1 MKVRS
6 LALPLAALF
15 LLSLLALNP
24 GCNVEETTETVQ
36 PAFVRGEV
44 VVRYHK
50 DLNHEDEQQVLDR
63 HQLSR
68 IAQFN
73 AIRVDHVAI
82 DDQVDVLEK
91 IRQLEQDPDVLYA
104 EPNYIYQP
112 TGLPN
117 DWNAKLW
124 GLHNDGTYGS
134 TDADIDAREA
144 WNISTGHSSVVVAV
158 TDSGVD
164 WDHPDLE
171 DNIWVN
177 PGEINGNGIDDDHN
191 GYVDDIIGWDF
202 ASGDNNPN
210 DEDGHGSHV
219 AGVIG
224 ATGDNGSGIVGVN
237 WDVSIMP
244 LKIMGAYGASTTA
257 CVRGIQY
264 AVDNGAQ
271 VINASWGGPGASQ
284 AIYDAIAY
292 ANDHGVLFVTA
303 SGNEGRNSDSMSNY
317 PNNYNLP
324 NIISVGSTSVNDRM
338 SNFSNYGA
346 STVDLCAP
354 GEGIYST
361 YRNGGYAWEDGTSM
375 ASPFVAGAA
384 ALALSVDPNLGAG
397 ELKTLLMQ
405 TGDPLNDLQG
415 YTVSGR
421 RLNVYTLLS
430 AVAGSG
436 GSQPPEEEPPPE
448 EEEPPPTS
456 GNWTWV
462 DYGVSS
468 AHPYANDF
476 SGFAEIKQ
484 PGAAEIRLVFDRF
497 ELEQGYDFVKLVDG
511 HGTEAAS
518 YTGLLG
524 QLVTDP
530 VGGDTVTLWLETDES
545 VTEYGIDLAG
555 YEYR

>member
-1 MKVRS
+1 MPVRKLS
-6 LALPLAALF
+6 LPLALLF
-15 LLSLLALNP
+15 ALSLVAISP
-24 GCNVEETTETVQ
+24 GCGTDESTETVQ

-50 DLNHEDEQQVLDR
+50 DLDDQAEQEVLSR
-63 HQLSR
+63 YQLSR
-68 IAQFN
+68 IAQFA
-73 AIRVDHVAI
+73 AIRVDHVSI
-82 DDQVDVLEK
+82 DDGVDVVDK

-104 EPNYIYQP
+104 EPNYLYYP
-112 TGLPN
+112 TGLPD
-117 DWNAKLW
+117 DWNSKLW

-144 WNISTGHSSVVVAV
+144 WNISTGSASVVVAV
-158 TDSGVD
+158 TDTGVD
-164 WDHPDLE
+164 WDHPDLA

-177 PGEINGNGIDDDHN
+177 SGEINGNGVDDDHN
-191 GYVDDIIGWDF
+191 GYTDDIIGWDF

-210 DEDGHGSHV
+210 DDDGHGSHV

-224 ATGDNGSGIVGVN
+224 ASGDNGQGVVGVN

-244 LKIMGAYGASTTA
+244 VRIMGPYGASTTA
-257 CVRGIQY
+257 CMRGIQY

-271 VINASWGGPGASQ
+271 VINASWGGPGSSN
-284 AIYDAIAY
+284 AIYDAISY

-324 NIISVGSTSVNDRM
+324 NIVSVTATNVNDRM
-338 SNFSNYGA
+338 PSFSNYGS
-346 STVDLCAP
+346 STVDLAAP

-384 ALALSVDPNLGAG
+384 ALALSVDPGLSVS
-397 ELKTLLMQ
+397 ELKSLLMD
-405 TGDPLNDLQG
+405 TGDPVSDLQG
-415 YTVSGR
+415 YTVSGK
-421 RLNVYTLLS
+421 RLNVYTLLT
-430 AVAGSG
+430 ALG
-436 GSQPPEEEPPPE
+436 GTGAEPPEEEPPPE

-456 GNWTWV
+456 GWTWV

-468 AHPYANDF
+468 AHPYVNDF
-476 SGFAEIKQ
+476 SGYAEIKQ
-484 PGAAEIRLVFDRF
+484 PGASEIRLVFDRF

-511 HGTEAAS
+511 HGNEVAS
-518 YTGLLG
+518 HTGHLG
-524 QLVTDP
+524 ALVTDP
-530 VGGDTVTLWLETDES
+530 IPGDTITLKLETDYS
-545 VTEYGIDLAG
+545 VTDYGIDLAG
-555 YEYR
+555 YEWR

>member
-1 MKVRS
+1 MPVRS
-6 LALPLAALF
+6 LSLSLAALF
-15 LLSLLALNP
+15 ILPLLTLTQ
-24 GCNVEETTETVQ
+24 GCGVDESTETVQ

-50 DLNHEDEQQVLDR
+50 DLDSEDEQEVLGR

-68 IAQFN
+68 IAQFA

-82 DDQVDVLEK
+82 DDQADVMDK

-104 EPNYIYQP
+104 EPNYIYYP
-112 TGLPN
+112 SDLPN
-117 DWNAKLW
+117 DWISKLW
-124 GLHNDGTYGS
+124 GLHNDGTYGT

-158 TDSGVD
+158 TDTGAD

-177 PGEINGNGIDDDHN
+177 SGEINGNGIDDDGN

-202 ASGDNNPN
+202 ASNDNNPN
-210 DEDGHGSHV
+210 DDDGHGSHV

-224 ATGDNGSGIVGVN
+224 ATGNNGKGVVGVN

-244 LKIMGAYGASTTA
+244 LRIMGPYGASTTA
-257 CVRGIQY
+257 AMRGIQY

-271 VINASWGGPGASQ
+271 VINASWGGPGSSN

-292 ANDHGVLFVTA
+292 ANDRGVLFVTA

-324 NIISVGSTSVNDRM
+324 NIVSVGSTGVNDRM

-346 STVDLCAP
+346 STVDLAAP

-375 ASPFVAGAA
+375 SCPFVAGAA
-384 ALALSVDPNLGAG
+384 ALALSVDPNLDAL
-397 ELKTLLMQ
+397 ELKSLLMD

-421 RLNVYTLLS
+421 RLNIYTLLS
-430 AVAGSG
+430 TLDGSSG
-436 GSQPPEEEPPPE
+436 QPPEEEPPPE
-448 EEEPPPTS
+448 EEEPPPSS

-462 DYGVSS
+462 EYGVSS

-476 SGFAEIKQ
+476 SGYAEISQ
-484 PGAAEIRLVFDRF
+484 PGATEIRLVFDRF
-497 ELEQGYDFVKLVDG
+497 EMEQGYDFVKLVDG
-511 HGTEAAS
+511 HGAEVAS
-518 YTGLLG
+518 YTGQLG

-530 VGGDTVTLWLETDES
+530 VPGDTVTLRLETDYS
-545 VTEYGIDLAG
+545 VTDYGIDLTG